1 MERYPK
7 SVELRFALSEK
18 VKTFE
23 RVLNIEA
30 EEFYKKVNIDIKSD
44 ENNLF
49 ITIKAE
55 DSSSLRAAMNSM
67 LNWVGLMSELQNECG
82 GRGDGRN

>member
-7 SVELRFALSEK
+7 SVELKFALSKK

-44 ENNLF
+44 ESNLF

-67 LNWVGLMSELQNECG
+67 LNWVGLMSELQRECG
-82 GRGDGRN
+82 G